1 MQKHQDQIKPDIPEH
16 RRAVIAKLKERV
28 ELDAFVGTFS
38 GSTLVVHGLPFIA
51 VAGRGGIETNVIG
64 HGDGAGSAIF
74 SGRARILTGTLSIV
88 VQRTA
93 KLGVL
98 AAKVIAVGLHF
109 ETSRANR
116 DTIWADGNAMVVRGL
131 LGIAEVK
138 VNERSN
144 VFTLAQGIHG
154 HGIVSGIKEE
164 RSRLQIRQESPEAEE
179 GFTKSVRIMLGS
191 RVKER
196 KERQAGISI
205 SE

>member
-16 RRAVIAKLKERV
+16 RRAVVAKFKERV

-38 GSTLVVHGLPFIA
+38 GSTFVVHGLPLIT
-51 VAGRGGIETNVIG
+51 VAWRGGIETNVIG
-64 HGDGAGSAIF
+64 HGDGAGSTVF
-74 SGRARILTGTLSIV
+74 SSRARILTGTLSIV

-109 ETSRANR
+109 ETSGANR
-116 DTIWADGNAMVVRGL
+116 DSVRANGNTMVVRGL
-131 LGIAEVK
+131 FGIAEIK
-138 VNERSN
+138 INERCN

-164 RSRLQIRQESPEAEE
+164 
-179 GFTKSVRIMLGS
+179 
-191 RVKER
+191 
-196 KERQAGISI
+196 
-205 SE
+205 